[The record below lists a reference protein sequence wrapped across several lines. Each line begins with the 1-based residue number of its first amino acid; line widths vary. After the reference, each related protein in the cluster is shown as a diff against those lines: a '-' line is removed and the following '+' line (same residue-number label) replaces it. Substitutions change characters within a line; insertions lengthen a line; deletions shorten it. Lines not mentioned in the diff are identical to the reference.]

1 MCLACNC
8 SITACLLDALG
19 FPDRNYEMTCKSCN
33 DVYIAWLGR
42 EVGRK
47 QGLNQTRKRVSSRWT
62 RAVPGALLRGA
73 GRLTRDPASPCRM
86 FVMLQGLRASFPGW
100 GALRAITPRVSEP
113 ENLPGGGLIF
123 PGMRFFSY
131 HVTERMALDE
141 AVHVLDLSPRD
152 FGTQLA
158 TLLQNMEHFRA
169 GRSPQSRLTLGVAER
184 VPEPTGWQQGLV
196 EASPLPRVP
205 LRGGADRTQTPR
217 HSPHGL
223 PSGTPPP
230 SASRSWFV
238 GSWFKLRPSLP
249 NSRFHL

>member
-1 MCLACNC
+1 
-8 SITACLLDALG
+8 
-19 FPDRNYEMTCKSCN
+19 
-33 DVYIAWLGR
+33 
-42 EVGRK
+42 
-47 QGLNQTRKRVSSRWT
+47 
-62 RAVPGALLRGA
+62 
-73 GRLTRDPASPCRM
+73 
-86 FVMLQGLRASFPGW
+86 MLQGLRASFPGW

-152 FGTQLA
+152 FGKQLA

-169 GRSPQSRLTLGVAER
+169 GRSPESRLTLGVAER

-205 LRGGADRTQTPR
+205 LGGWGQTGHRLQDTALMDCPAG
-217 HSPHGL
+217 HPLPQHPAPGL
-223 PSGTPPP
+223 LGLGSN
-230 SASRSWFV
+230 SA
-238 GSWFKLRPSLP
+238 LP
-249 NSRFHL
+249 FPTAGFISECFSCCNLFL